1 LLNSTHNIRPEGDT
15 NRSQTNK
22 TNKTKR
28 RNDLMTLTLWNPI
41 RDLAGLE
48 IEGLNRM
55 FEGHT
60 GEREAWV
67 PSIDV
72 YETPGKDLVVKAD
85 LPELKRED
93 IKVTFENDVLTIAG
107 ERPLAPA
114 VSRDH
119 YHRLERGHGSFTRS
133 FTLPTTVDGS
143 RVSAAYQDGVL
154 TVTLPRREEARP
166 RQIQV
171 NG

>member
-1 LLNSTHNIRPEGDT
+1 M
-15 NRSQTNK
+15 K
-22 TNKTKR
+22 TNKEKTV
-28 RNDLMTLTLWNPI
+28 MTLTLWNPI

-55 FEGHT
+55 FEGHSD
-60 GEREAWV
+60 EREAWV

-72 YETPGKDLVVKAD
+72 YETATKDLVVKAD

-107 ERPLAPA
+107 ERALAPA

-119 YHRLERGHGSFTRS
+119 YHRLERGHGSFRRS
-133 FTLPTTVDGS
+133 FTLPTTVDPS
-143 RVSAAYQDGVL
+143 RVSAGYQDGVL
-154 TVTLPRREEARP
+154 TVTLPRREETRP
-166 RQIQV
+166 RQIQI